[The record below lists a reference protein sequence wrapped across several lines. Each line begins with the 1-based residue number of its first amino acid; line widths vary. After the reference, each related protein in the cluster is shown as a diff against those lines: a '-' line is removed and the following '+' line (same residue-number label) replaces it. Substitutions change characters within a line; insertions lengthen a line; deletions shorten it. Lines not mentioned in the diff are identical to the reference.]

1 MGFLTTGEKL
11 KKLRK
16 QLGLKQYE
24 LEEANITRSFI
35 SMVESDKKS
44 LSKDTAKAIADIF
57 KRKANEKGIKLN
69 MSQDYLTCSPEEEAL
84 KYCQEKLK
92 DESSESL
99 LEAIDEIIKISKKY
113 NLKDILEK
121 AYLLKGNNLYDI
133 KEYVKAFTYYNE
145 ILEMHLNTGSEE
157 KLAFIYNKLAKCK
170 IQLLQYAEALA
181 YLNKAYNYVILHE
194 DEIIMK
200 YVLYNFALCCRF
212 IEEYDKSL
220 VYAQRLIALCSI
232 ENEFDV
238 YISTTIIIYNCY
250 LAKGDIDKAVQSYKE
265 VITKFKDET
274 HPLLG
279 YIYNNLGISYTQLNQ
294 FDKAMEYLERS
305 KNIRMLYD
313 KHKLPY
319 TLINI
324 ANLYIIQKDFEKALE
339 LANEVVAL
347 NEYINEQT
355 LLLQAYEVF
364 EDIYSIKKDYIK
376 LESVYK
382 YMIEILKVANDKNK
396 LSKIGMK
403 LSLLYI
409 NTNNVIKAK
418 ECLESFLIKK

>member
-1 MGFLTTGEKL
+1 
-11 KKLRK
+11 
-16 QLGLKQYE
+16 
-24 LEEANITRSFI
+24 
-35 SMVESDKKS
+35 
-44 LSKDTAKAIADIF
+44 
-57 KRKANEKGIKLN
+57 
-69 MSQDYLTCSPEEEAL
+69 
-84 KYCQEKLK
+84 
-92 DESSESL
+92 
-99 LEAIDEIIKISKKY
+99 
-113 NLKDILEK
+113 
-121 AYLLKGNNLYDI
+121 
-133 KEYVKAFTYYNE
+133 
-145 ILEMHLNTGSEE
+145 
-157 KLAFIYNKLAKCK
+157 
-170 IQLLQYAEALA
+170 
-181 YLNKAYNYVILHE
+181 
-194 DEIIMK
+194 MK